1 MHIQLQHLLH
11 ASEGSSALHGLQP
24 EAGPR
29 LKALT
34 QEEKRQLLRGESI
47 KHGNTLG
54 APVNRLA
61 QSGSLARSRSASSR
75 EDGSR
80 AAADTG
86 QGGYNIDATAV
97 AAGALASPITGEAV
111 RDDPPTHL
119 VDPDLGEELSSVTG
133 ASLSPDAEAPGSRP
147 RTSEGMSSILS
158 GLAMAPANAPRPPSS
173 SSSAIPPKERPTL
186 PSLRPATLPSLK
198 PDILPSLTPRAPSRT
213 GSGVGQGEPVGDA
226 APLTV
231 PPGAVSGGMLRRRVS
246 TSGKDV

>member
-54 APVNRLA
+54 ATVNRLA

-86 QGGYNIDATAV
+86 QGGYNIDATA
-97 AAGALASPITGEAV
+97 GAPASPIAGEAV

-119 VDPDLGEELSSVTG
+119 VDPDLGEELSGVTG

-173 SSSAIPPKERPTL
+173 SSSAIPPKERPSL

-198 PDILPSLTPRAPSRT
+198 PDVLPSLTPRAPSRT

-231 PPGAVSGGMLRRRVS
+231 QPGAVSGGMLRRRVS